1 MYTSHTSY
9 LRDKSLRKKLRD
21 GIICI
26 SQPALADKR
35 RSGKYVQLKYLS
47 KSSSLRTVV
56 DINLGFSF
64 YGFQR

>member
-35 RSGKYVQLKYLS
+35 RSGKYVQLMCSAPLS
-47 KSSSLRTVV
+47 VQKFIVKNSR
-56 DINLGFSF
+56 
-64 YGFQR
+64 

>member
-35 RSGKYVQLKYLS
+35 RSGKYVQFMCSAPLS
-47 KSSSLRTVV
+47 VQKFIVKNSR
-56 DINLGFSF
+56 
-64 YGFQR
+64 